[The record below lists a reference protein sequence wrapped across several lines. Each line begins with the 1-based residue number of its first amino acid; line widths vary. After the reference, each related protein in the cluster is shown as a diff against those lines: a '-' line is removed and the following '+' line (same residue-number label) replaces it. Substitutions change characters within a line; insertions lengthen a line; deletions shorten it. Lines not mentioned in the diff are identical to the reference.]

1 MIQLLQGRWSM
12 RNKMTNIAVAFV
24 PLGFIG
30 GIAQKS
36 VSIAILS
43 PIFWFV
49 VFLIIRPK
57 N

>member
-1 MIQLLQGRWSM
+1 M